1 MESHRRLTESYSN
14 VWVNPAIPLPPGELG
29 RRFRAASLV
38 SEDFRA
44 TPFTRIPNLRRAA
57 GVPQS
62 SGLAE
67 VSLGIILLFLFLLF
81 WAHTRLLVPSNLSNL
96 LLAWHL

>member
-1 MESHRRLTESYSN
+1 MFSDCRDLMRAPS
-14 VWVNPAIPLPPGELG
+14 VRQIPVGLYVQYVPLLE
-29 RRFRAASLV
+29 F
-38 SEDFRA
+38 
-44 TPFTRIPNLRRAA
+44 NLRRAA